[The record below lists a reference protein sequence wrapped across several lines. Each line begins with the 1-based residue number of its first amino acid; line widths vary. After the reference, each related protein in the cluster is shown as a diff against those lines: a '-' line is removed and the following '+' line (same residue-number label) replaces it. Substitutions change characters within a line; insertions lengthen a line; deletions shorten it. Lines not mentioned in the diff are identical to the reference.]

1 MGLGKRRRID
11 SDTDTA
17 EEPTLNEVLNL
28 FNTLESRLQKAVKP
42 VNKKSVTKKTVEAI
56 SSSFSDLKE
65 KFFALMKQNPT
76 QKSTATPTSATTQTS
91 NAPTSATTPTS
102 NAPSSASTVIDISIN
117 DTIMDTNEPI
127 DNTTKSTGKFH
138 ENGKRISGYVKW
150 YDYKKCY
157 GFITYENNSKQIFA
171 HKSSITKSR
180 TENKKYRTLRQNE
193 PIEFNISTDNNGKL
207 YASNITGPAGINV
220 IGLRSDEIMKMKAE
234 KTSNQLSKTFI
245 SSFKTSNMNQ
255 RNTSNNSNQIKNPNQ
270 LTYSDAVKNIRI
282 RGKPV
287 ITFINSNPEFQ
298 QFFLEP
304 RI

>member
-1 MGLGKRRRID
+1 MGIGKRRRID
-11 SDTDTA
+11 FDTEIAD
-17 EEPTLNEVLNL
+17 EPTLNEVLNL
-28 FNTLESRLQKAVKP
+28 FNTLESKLQKAVKP
-42 VNKKSVTKKTVEAI
+42 ANKKSVTKKTVEAI

-65 KFFALMKQNPT
+65 KFFALMKQNPI
-76 QKSTATPTSATTQTS
+76 QKSTATPTSATTLTS

-102 NAPSSASTVIDISIN
+102 NAPSSAAVIDISMN

-127 DNTTKSTGKFH
+127 DNTSKSTGKSH
-138 ENGKRISGYVKW
+138 ENEKKISGYIKW

-171 HKSSITKSR
+171 HKSSIIKSR
-180 TENKKYRTLRQNE
+180 IENKKYRTLRQNE

-207 YASNITGPAGINV
+207 FASNITGPAGINV
-220 IGLRSDEIMKMKAE
+220 IGLRSDEIPKMKAE
-234 KTSNQLSKTFI
+234 KTSNRLSNTFT
-245 SSFKTSNMNQ
+245 SSFKTTNMNQ
-255 RNTSNNSNQIKNPNQ
+255 RNASYNFSNPIKNKNQ

-282 RGKPV
+282 RGNLGK
-287 ITFINSNPEFQ
+287 TFVNPKFQQ